1 MTKQELGGEADFV
14 IISGDAYVDHP
25 AFAAALIGRVLE
37 NEGYSVGIIAQ
48 PDWHSADDFKR
59 FGRPRLAFLIAPGN
73 IDSMVNHYTCAKR
86 RRSSDAYTE
95 GGVIGK
101 RPDRAAIVYSNRAR
115 EAYRGVPIILGGIEA
130 SLRRFAHYDYWDD
143 KVRRS
148 VLSDSGADL
157 LVYGMGEKQ
166 IKEIAKRLSNGEKV
180 NDIRDIHGTCYMT
193 SDISE
198 ISQQKDSIVID
209 SYDDVAL
216 SKDKYSAAFMV
227 QYTEQDPIRGKRII
241 QKQDRQYMVA
251 NPPAMPLSQKEL
263 DEVYELPYTRLAHS
277 SYKQEIPALK
287 EVKFSL
293 TSCRGCFGACS
304 FCALT
309 FHQGRI
315 VQTRSHESLI
325 REAKELSKQK
335 DFKGYIHDVG
345 GPTANYRQ
353 TACKKQLEKGACKDR
368 QCIGF
373 KRCPSLNV
381 SHSDYVSLL
390 RKLRALPKI
399 KKVFVRSGIRYDYA
413 MYDRDDTFLRELVE
427 HHVSGQLKVAPEH
440 ISNRVLE
447 LMNKPDTE
455 LFDKFVLKYNQ
466 LNAKYGKEQYIVP
479 YFMSSHPGS
488 DLNAAIQLAE
498 YLKKTGMRVEQVQDF
513 YPTPGTLSTCMYY
526 TGRDPRTNEKV
537 YVPKTQSEKDMQ
549 RALMQ
554 FYMPQYRNKAREALL
569 KAGRDDLIGTGKNA
583 LVPPLLNKTAQKADR
598 KGTQKSDKR
607 SFDGRKQK
615 ANTNRMGK
623 KSGKRR

>member
-1 MTKQELGGEADFV
+1 MEKLKQLAMTKEELGCEADFV

-25 AFAAALIGRVLE
+25 SFATALIGRVLE
-37 NEGYSVGIIAQ
+37 REGYNVGIIAQ
-48 PDWHSADDFKR
+48 PDWHSAESFKV
-59 FGRPRLAFLIAPGN
+59 FGQPRLAFLIAPGN
-73 IDSMVNHYTCAKR
+73 IDSMVNHYTSAKR
-86 RRSSDAYTE
+86 KRSSDAYSE
-95 GGVIGK
+95 GGKSGK

-115 EAYRGVPIILGGIEA
+115 EAYRGVPVILGGIEA

-143 KVRRS
+143 KVRKS
-148 VLSDSGADL
+148 VLSDSGADI
-157 LVYGMGEKQ
+157 LVYGMGERQ
-166 IKEIAKRLSNGEKV
+166 IVEIAKRLENGEKTSTMT
-180 NDIRDIHGTCYMT
+180 DIKGTCIMV

-198 ISQQKDSIVID
+198 FEKDSIILD
-209 SYDDVAL
+209 SFDDVK
-216 SKDKYSAAFMV
+216 SDKNKYSKAFMI
-227 QYTEQDPIRGKRII
+227 QYNEQDPIRGKRLI
-241 QKQDRQYMVA
+241 QKQDRQYLIA
-251 NPPAMPLSQKEL
+251 NPPADPLTQEEL
-263 DEVYELPYTRLAHS
+263 DSVYDLPYTREKHK
-277 SYKQEIPALK
+277 SYKEEIPALS

-293 TSCRGCFGACS
+293 SSCRGCFGACS

-315 VQTRSHESLI
+315 IQARSHASLI
-325 REAKELSKQK
+325 KEAKELTKQK

-353 TACKKQLEKGACKDR
+353 TACKKQLDKGACKDK

-373 KRCPSLNV
+373 KRCPNLKV
-381 SHSDYVSLL
+381 DHSDYVALL
-390 RKLRALPKI
+390 RKLRAVPKV

-413 MYDRDDTFLRELVE
+413 MYDKDDTFLRELVE

-447 LMNKPDTE
+447 LMNKPDAE

-466 LNAKYGKEQYIVP
+466 LNRNRGKDQYIVP

-498 YLKKTGMRVEQVQDF
+498 YLKKTGMRIEQVQDF

-526 TGRDPRTNEKV
+526 TERDPRTNERV
-537 YVPKTQSEKDMQ
+537 YVPKNQREKDMQ

-554 FYMPQYRNKAREALL
+554 FYVPKNRALVREALK
-569 KAGRDDLIGTGKNA
+569 KAGRDDLIGTDKRA
-583 LVPPLLNKTAQKADR
+583 LVPPALKNDFGRNTHQNVSKAKNNTGKNTGKSRQNNK
-598 KGTQKSDKR
+598 
-607 SFDGRKQK
+607 
-615 ANTNRMGK
+615 
-623 KSGKRR
+623 KRR